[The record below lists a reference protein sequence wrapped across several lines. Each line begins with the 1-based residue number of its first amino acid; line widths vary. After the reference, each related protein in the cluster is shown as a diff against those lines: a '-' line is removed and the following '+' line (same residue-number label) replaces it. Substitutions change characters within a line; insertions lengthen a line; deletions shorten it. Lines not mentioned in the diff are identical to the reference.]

1 MTEKEFPRITAPEE
15 NYYYG
20 LKEVEIPELGPAIKG
35 KVRDSWVIPG
45 ELPLRVMVT
54 TDRQSAFNY
63 SIGNIPGKGK
73 ILNLI
78 SAYNFS
84 KTRDIIPNQ
93 IVSVPHPNVTIAKEA
108 TATLPV
114 EVVVRGYMSK
124 SSSPTSIYR
133 NYIEGRRNMYGI
145 NFPDG
150 IRPYEKLPMGTII
163 TPTTKSENDEEIN
176 DEQANELVDKKL
188 GDGVWSAAKEAAVR
202 IFDRSS
208 EDYLSRGLIL
218 ADTKYEFGL
227 DKEGKLMVIDEMHSP
242 DSSRFWLKETYEEN
256 FINGDAPENF
266 DKEILRDWLA
276 ERSFTGEGQPIPV
289 LDMYVMHRMRVA
301 YKTAFRMIT
310 GRNVPVDVPSSSV
323 AIRDSVLQFLSSK

>member
-1 MTEKEFPRITAPEE
+1 MSERELPRIEAPQE
-15 NYYYG
+15 NYNYG

-35 KVRDSWVIPG
+35 KVRDSWIIPG
-45 ELPLRVMVT
+45 ALPLRVMVT

-63 SIGNIPGKGK
+63 SVGNIPGKGK

-108 TATLPV
+108 SATLPV
-114 EVVVRGYMSK
+114 EVVVRGYMAK

-133 NYIEGRRNMYGI
+133 NYTEGRRNIYGI

-163 TPTTKSENDEEIN
+163 TPTTKSENDEELN
-176 DEQANELVDKKL
+176 DEQASELVDRKL
-188 GDGVWSAAKEAAVR
+188 GDGVWKAAKEAAVK
-202 IFDRSS
+202 IFDKSS
-208 EDYLSRGLIL
+208 EDYLQRGLIL

-227 DKEGKLMVIDEMHSP
+227 DQEGKLMIIDEMHSP
-242 DSSRFWLKETYEEN
+242 DSSRFWLKETYEDKLA
-256 FINGDAPENF
+256 NGDSPENF
-266 DKEILRDWLA
+266 DKEILRNWLA
-276 ERSFTGEGQPIPV
+276 QRGFTGEGQQIPI
-289 LDMYVMHRMRVA
+289 LDVQIVHSMSNA

-310 GRNVPVDVPSSSV
+310 GHDVPDDVPSSAV
-323 AIRDSVLQFLSSK
+323 AIRASVLQFLSSR